1 MYADSVQLINLLNW
15 PECKNKQHSA
25 LPSPR
30 GNLFWVAIAGEEYT
44 VSERAKNYI

>member
-15 PECKNKQHSA
+15 PECKNKQHLT

-30 GNLFWVAIAGEEYT
+30 GNLFWVVVIAGEEYT
-44 VSERAKNYI
+44 VSERAKK